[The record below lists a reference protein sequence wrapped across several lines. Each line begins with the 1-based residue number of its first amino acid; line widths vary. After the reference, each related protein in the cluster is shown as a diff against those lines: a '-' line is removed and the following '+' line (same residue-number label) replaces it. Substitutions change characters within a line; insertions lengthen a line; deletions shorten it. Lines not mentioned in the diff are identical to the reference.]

1 MRAFDIAEIA
11 KGLFAGAEQLPDR
24 ARPGAGTAVSRL
36 TASAHAHAGAKIA
49 CTMVAK
55 GCGRLPLGNLQAVDI
70 STIDEVGTI

>member
-24 ARPGAGTAVSRL
+24 ARPGAVSRL
-36 TASAHAHAGAKIA
+36 TASADAHAGGKIA